1 MSTRTPLN
9 SFHFVAA
16 AVRRWDSYQ
25 RTRTPAPSPACAQA
39 PAGRQAQRRGFW
51 RNAFLAVL
59 LWTALDMTE
68 PARAQNQEAPLGPL
82 RQSLTFHASFD
93 HGTDADFALGD
104 GKIRWAPTMKHP
116 RIGSTGLPESGV
128 VTHAKGEG
136 RFGSALRFHKKA
148 PEIVFY
154 RGEKNIA
161 YQPKDWSG
169 SVSLWLK
176 VDPQKELAPSFC
188 DPIQITPREWNDA
201 AFFVEFE
208 KRTNSIP
215 FRLGAYADFKVWN
228 PENREWGKIP
238 LQDKPLLA
246 VEKPPFSG
254 DRWTH
259 VLFTFARFNSGR
271 KDGVARLYLNGELQ
285 GAIGERLQTFTWDP
299 SQALIMLG
307 LSYVGLYD
315 EVALFNRALSDQ
327 EIKTL
332 FQLKEGVGSLR

>member
-1 MSTRTPLN
+1 MTTRAFFNPL
-9 SFHFVAA
+9 HFVAA
-16 AVRRWDSYQ
+16 AVKRRDSHLCSSI
-25 RTRTPAPSPACAQA
+25 PAPL
-39 PAGRQAQRRGFW
+39 QAQLRGSFGI
-51 RNAFLAVL
+51 AFLAVL
-59 LWTALDMTE
+59 SLTALDMTE
-68 PARAQNQEAPLGPL
+68 LGRAQNQEAPHGPL

-128 VTHAKGEG
+128 VTHAQGEG
-136 RFGSALRFHKKA
+136 RFGGALRFHKKA

-161 YQPKDWSG
+161 YQPKDWGG

-228 PENREWGKIP
+228 PENREWAKIP
-238 LQDKPLLA
+238 IQEKPLLA

-259 VLFTFARFNSGR
+259 VAFTFANFNSGR
-271 KDGVARLYLNGELQ
+271 KDGVAKLYLNGDLQ
-285 GAIGERLQTFTWDP
+285 GAIGERQQTFTWDP

-315 EVALFNRALSDQ
+315 EVSIFNRALTDQ

-332 FQLKEGVGSLR
+332 FQLTEGVSSLK